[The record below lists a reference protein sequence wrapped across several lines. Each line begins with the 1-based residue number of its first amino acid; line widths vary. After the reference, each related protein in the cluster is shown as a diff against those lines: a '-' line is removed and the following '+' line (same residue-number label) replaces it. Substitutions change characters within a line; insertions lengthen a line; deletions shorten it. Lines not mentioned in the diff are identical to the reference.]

1 MIRETC
7 PNDATQPYSW
17 HANHVRFPF
26 CGCIVQSVLKIC
38 CPTSGLRPAR
48 SFSVLNIAPI
58 QSEGHTVAF
67 PVHHGQLNTNIKA
80 SNFTP
85 PKSLLWQ
92 FTGNDNNGNVGL
104 AWSGT
109 ILLVQ

>member
-1 MIRETC
+1 
-7 PNDATQPYSW
+7 
-17 HANHVRFPF
+17 
-26 CGCIVQSVLKIC
+26 
-38 CPTSGLRPAR
+38 
-48 SFSVLNIAPI
+48 
-58 QSEGHTVAF
+58 VAF
-67 PVHHGQLNTNIKA
+67 LVHHGQLNTNIKA